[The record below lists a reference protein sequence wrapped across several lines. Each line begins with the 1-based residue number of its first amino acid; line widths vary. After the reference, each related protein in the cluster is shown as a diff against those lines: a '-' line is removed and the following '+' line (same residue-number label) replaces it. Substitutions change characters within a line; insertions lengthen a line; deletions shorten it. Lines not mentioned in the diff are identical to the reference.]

1 MTFRTKCPPEK
12 TAETTPRSTYVGRFA
27 PTPSGPLHQGS
38 LVAAL
43 GSYLDARAHEG
54 HWLLRMDDLD
64 RQRCP
69 TGATSHILDQL
80 IAHGL
85 EPDGP
90 VISQRERLDVY
101 QAALDQL
108 KTLNRVYRCDCS
120 RNTLRDG
127 VVSGLIRQ
135 GLAGPLYPGTCRD
148 RRLPPDQRAGWRFT
162 VPSETVRIWD
172 RRLGVLTQSLPET
185 IGDPLVQRA
194 DGVFAYHLAEVVDN
208 AAFSITDVV
217 RGADL
222 VPLAPVQ
229 WSLHAVLY
237 PERPAPRYMHLP
249 VLFDAEGRK
258 LSKTNQ
264 APAVDPRYARKNL
277 MAAAQT
283 LGLNTA
289 DPTNDLAGLLN
300 DWTDQWRRL
309 FVAGQQPVDP
319 LEAPGQ

>member
-1 MTFRTKCPPEK
+1 MTSRTKCPSEK
-12 TAETTPRSTYVGRFA
+12 TAETTTPLPYVGRFA

-54 HWLLRMDDLD
+54 QWRLRMDDLD
-64 RQRCP
+64 SQRCP
-69 TGATSHILDQL
+69 TGTTSQILDQL

-101 QAALDQL
+101 QTALDQL
-108 KTLNRVYRCDCS
+108 NTLNRVYRCDCS

-148 RRLPPDQRAGWRFT
+148 RRLPHDQRAGWRFT

-172 RRLGVLTQSLPET
+172 RRLGALTQSLPET
-185 IGDPLVQRA
+185 MGDPLVQRA

-222 VPLAPVQ
+222 APLAPLQ
-229 WSLHAVLY
+229 SALHAALY
-237 PERPAPRYMHLP
+237 PESPVPRFMHLP
-249 VLFDAEGRK
+249 ILFDAEGRK

-264 APAVDPRYARKNL
+264 APALDPRHARENL

-283 LGLNTA
+283 LGLSTEHST
-289 DPTNDLAGLLN
+289 DDLAGLLQ

-309 FVAGQQPVDP
+309 FVAGQQPVDS